1 MATTPLEILVLV
13 LTNAKGDKLQFWIDQ
28 ANQDARKHVIS
39 KTGKVNML
47 RHMLALHYSLD
58 LISLSQS
65 VPHGHLPLNEHIQ
78 LWQWDHLWQLGDQW
92 AKETAAGNN
101 FLLCLPSAA
110 GNCDATQNLEVFH
123 THYLKALVMGAV
135 CPATTDL
142 PSTAPTLNCD
152 IPPSKLQQEVAVQA
166 GMVAACSRDI
176 ESLTRADGLH
186 KLYMLFKKELN
197 GDKEHFFASFS
208 KKQHEGNRGCSLMAF
223 QIVVEAILHMEKD
236 LWDEEE
242 KPEYVSEV
250 TWVNRWK
257 GLNKMEILR
266 AIVNHELMVVIRRIK
281 PPQRKE
287 WVLYRAQDL
296 YPSACMSMNGTDHG
310 FRKDGTLFADLE
322 KEWTLQ
328 PGVGQVQPHEKDH
341 HPHGADL

>member
-92 AKETAAGNN
+92 AKETAAENN
-101 FLLCLPSAA
+101 FLLYPPSNSTSVPAHLNHPSCTRTQLHTAA
-110 GNCDATQNLEVFH
+110 ASNCDATQNLEVFH
-123 THYLKALVMGAV
+123 THYLKTPVMGAV

-142 PSTAPTLNCD
+142 PSTAPTLNRD

-166 GMVAACSRDI
+166 GMLTACSRDI

-197 GDKEHFFASFS
+197 RDKEHFFASFS

-257 GLNKMEILR
+257 GLNKMEI
-266 AIVNHELMVVIRRIK
+266 
-281 PPQRKE
+281 
-287 WVLYRAQDL
+287 
-296 YPSACMSMNGTDHG
+296 
-310 FRKDGTLFADLE
+310 
-322 KEWTLQ
+322 
-328 PGVGQVQPHEKDH
+328 
-341 HPHGADL
+341 